1 MAIEAFLVRFAA
13 PKAAVD
19 ARAAVGAT
27 LQGQGELARLAETGE
42 PINADRTVW
51 QFRAI
56 GSIATFTE
64 AQAWDLAYRIR
75 DGSPDIGRVE
85 PVFLVAGMRAEQ
97 PAPAGTISFGAFF
110 SENHIPES
118 SPVDWALTK
127 LNVRAAWTRLATSRP
142 GEAPGTGI
150 SIAHPDTGFTA
161 HPELVTGTLVDVV
174 RGRNF
179 KDHGVTVPV
188 DPLSGVH
195 AGHGTATGSVFL
207 SAGGAPIPP
216 GVLGVAPGA
225 TLVPI
230 RMQDSVTHFHWG
242 NLVKSLYHAAD
253 HGGHVVSMS
262 LGGAWGA
269 DSLRDAVDYSVGKG
283 VVLVAAAG
291 NHTPFVCYP
300 AKYDAVLALAGSNAR
315 DGLWS
320 GSALGSTVDVTAP
333 GESVWRGHVE
343 LDALGDPAYTVGRGS
358 GTSYATALTAGVCAL
373 WLHHHGRAAL
383 VQQYGGL
390 LARVFRDLVRATAR
404 VVPSWPTQEAGAG
417 IVDADALLAAPL
429 PPVPGPA
436 PLAGAPVHPRV
447 AEIAALRG
455 ETVAQATTWLSGE
468 LQTPA
473 NQLGARLDD
482 VGAELSLYLV
492 RKSVAPR
499 AAAPLPMGAPAAA
512 RKSSRLSQAAPGI

>member
-1 MAIEAFLVRFAA
+1 MAIESFLVRFAE
-13 PKAAVD
+13 PKTAVD
-19 ARAAVGAT
+19 ASAAVGLS
-27 LQGQGELARLAETGE
+27 LQDQGELTRLAENGE
-42 PINADRTVW
+42 PINADQTVW
-51 QFRAI
+51 QFGAV

-75 DGSPDIGRVE
+75 DGSPDISRVE
-85 PVFLVAGMRAEQ
+85 PVFLVAGMRAEEPT
-97 PAPAGTISFGAFF
+97 PAAPISFGAFF
-110 SENHIPES
+110 GENHIIES

-127 LNVRAAWTRLATSRP
+127 LNVPAAWTRLAQSRP

-150 SIAHPDTGFTA
+150 SIAHPDTGFTG
-161 HPELVTGTLVDVV
+161 HPELVMETMIDAT

-179 KDHGVTVPV
+179 KDHGVTMPV

-207 SAGGAPIPP
+207 SAGGVLIPP

-230 RMQDSVTHFHWG
+230 RMQDSVIHFHWG
-242 NLVKSLYHAAD
+242 NLAKSLYHAAD
-253 HGGHVVSMS
+253 HGAHVVSMS

-269 DSLRDAVDYSVGKG
+269 DSLRDAVDYAISKG

-343 LDALGDPAYTVGRGS
+343 LNALGDPTYTVGRGS

-373 WLHHHGRAAL
+373 WMHQHGQEAL
-383 VQQYGGL
+383 VQQYGGML
-390 LARVFRDLVRATAR
+390 GRVFRDLVRSTAR
-404 VVPSWPTQEAGAG
+404 IVPNWPIQEAGAG

-429 PPVPGPA
+429 PPMPSPVP
-436 PLAGAPVHPRV
+436 LSVAPVHPRV
-447 AEIAALRG
+447 AEIASLRG
-455 ETVAQATTWLSGE
+455 ESVAQTSAWLSSV
-468 LQTPA
+468 LRTPP
-473 NQLGARLDD
+473 NQLGAKLDD
-482 VGAELSLYLV
+482 VGAELSLYLI
-492 RKSVAPR
+492 RESVVPRVSPPVPMTAP
-499 AAAPLPMGAPAAA
+499 PAA